1 MNEAIREQML
11 ALKAAGIDLL
21 SILDVFEQAL
31 AHDFDLLADMVFMDT
46 EGYKAAA
53 MALTNE

>member
-21 SILDVFEQAL
+21 SIVDVFEQAL

-46 EGYKAAA
+46 EGYKLAAA
-53 MALTNE
+53 VIANK